1 MNLDL
6 YKHIYLIGV
15 GGIGMSALARYFNSK
30 GQMVYGYDKVKSELC
45 IELETEGI
53 NIHYYDDVNEIPEP
67 IKEAGSNDTI
77 VIYTPAISNEDVI
90 FKFFKDFN
98 FIMIKRS
105 DLLASIVNN
114 NFSVAIAG
122 THGKTTI
129 TAILSHILQNTKLNY
144 TAFIGG
150 ITNDNNSNLNY
161 YGDEI
166 FIVEAD
172 EYDRSFLKLEPNIIC
187 INNIDGD
194 HYDIYKDY
202 NNLKK
207 AFIKFTKRLKNK
219 GILITNDE
227 LNFESTNYGFNS
239 RSNFVIKNL
248 RFKSGY
254 SFFDLK
260 DDKIL
265 HKDIQFN
272 MLGKYNCI
280 NALAAIIISLKIN
293 ISFEIIRESLKTFK
307 GVKRRLSFELLEP
320 KILIDDYAH
329 HPKEIE
335 SVFQT
340 LEDIYPSMKKLVIFQ
355 PHLFSRTRDFLD
367 GFAKS
372 LEKFDKV
379 ILLDIYPAREKPI
392 EGITSKLLLD
402 KIKNKNKLLLEETT
416 LLDLINK
423 DDSEIIITLGA
434 GSIGKI
440 SESLKKKL
448 LIEN

>member
-1 MNLDL
+1 MNYQD
-6 YKHIYLIGV
+6 YKYYFFIGI
-15 GGIGMSALARYFNSK
+15 GGIGMSSLANYLKIKNK
-30 GQMVYGYDKVKSELC
+30 KIAGYDREKTNVSKNLENIG
-45 IELETEGI
+45 IEIIYNYDFNKI
-53 NIHYYDDVNEIPEP
+53 NNKFKDSDSTLV
-67 IKEAGSNDTI
+67 
-77 VIYTPAISNEDVI
+77 VYTPAISNEDVI

-172 EYDRSFLKLEPNIIC
+172 EYDRSFLKLEPDIIC

-227 LNFESTNYGFNS
+227 LNFESTSYGFNS

>member
-1 MNLDL
+1 MNYQD
-6 YKHIYLIGV
+6 YKYYFFIGI
-15 GGIGMSALARYFNSK
+15 GGIGMSSLANYLKIKNK
-30 GQMVYGYDKVKSELC
+30 KIAGYDREKTNVSKNLENIG
-45 IELETEGI
+45 IEIIYNYDFNKI
-53 NIHYYDDVNEIPEP
+53 NNKFKDSDSTLV
-67 IKEAGSNDTI
+67 
-77 VIYTPAISNEDVI
+77 VYTPAISNEDVI

-172 EYDRSFLKLEPNIIC
+172 EYDRSFLKLEPDIIC

>member
-1 MNLDL
+1 MNYQD
-6 YKHIYLIGV
+6 YKYYFFIGI
-15 GGIGMSALARYFNSK
+15 GGIGMSSLANYLKIKNK
-30 GQMVYGYDKVKSELC
+30 KIAGYDREKTNVSKNPENIG
-45 IELETEGI
+45 IEIIYNYDFNKI
-53 NIHYYDDVNEIPEP
+53 NNKFKDSDSTLV
-67 IKEAGSNDTI
+67 
-77 VIYTPAISNEDVI
+77 VYTPAISNEDVI

-227 LNFESTNYGFNS
+227 LNFESTSYGFNS

>member
-1 MNLDL
+1 MNYQD
-6 YKHIYLIGV
+6 YKYYFFIGI
-15 GGIGMSALARYFNSK
+15 GGIGMSSLANYLKIKNK
-30 GQMVYGYDKVKSELC
+30 KIAGYDREKTNVSKNLENIG
-45 IELETEGI
+45 IEIIYNYDFNKI
-53 NIHYYDDVNEIPEP
+53 NKKFKDSDSTLV
-67 IKEAGSNDTI
+67 
-77 VIYTPAISNEDVI
+77 VYTPAISNEDVI
-90 FKFFKDFN
+90 FKFFNDFN

>member
-1 MNLDL
+1 MSSLAN
-6 YKHIYLIGV
+6 YLKIKNKK
-15 GGIGMSALARYFNSK
+15 IA
-30 GQMVYGYDKVKSELC
+30 GYDREKTNVSKNLENIG
-45 IELETEGI
+45 IEIIYNYDFNKI
-53 NIHYYDDVNEIPEP
+53 NNKFKDSDSTLV
-67 IKEAGSNDTI
+67 
-77 VIYTPAISNEDVI
+77 VYTPAISNEDVI

-172 EYDRSFLKLEPNIIC
+172 EYDRSFLKLEPDIIC

-227 LNFESTNYGFNS
+227 LNFESTSYGFNS

>member
-1 MNLDL
+1 MSSLAN
-6 YKHIYLIGV
+6 YLKIKNKK
-15 GGIGMSALARYFNSK
+15 IA
-30 GQMVYGYDKVKSELC
+30 GYDREKTNVSKNLENIG
-45 IELETEGI
+45 IEIIYNYDFNKI
-53 NIHYYDDVNEIPEP
+53 NKKFKDSDSTLV
-67 IKEAGSNDTI
+67 
-77 VIYTPAISNEDVI
+77 VYTPAISNEDVI

>member
-1 MNLDL
+1 MNYQD
-6 YKHIYLIGV
+6 YKYYFFIGI
-15 GGIGMSALARYFNSK
+15 GGIGMSSLANYLKIKNK
-30 GQMVYGYDKVKSELC
+30 KIAGYDREKTNISKNLENIG
-45 IELETEGI
+45 IEIIYNYDFNKI
-53 NIHYYDDVNEIPEP
+53 NNKFKDSDSTLV
-67 IKEAGSNDTI
+67 
-77 VIYTPAISNEDVI
+77 VYTPAISNEDVI

-129 TAILSHILQNTKLNY
+129 TAILSHILQNSKLNY

-440 SESLKKKL
+440 SKSLKKKL

>member
-1 MNLDL
+1 MNYQD
-6 YKHIYLIGV
+6 YKYYFFIGI
-15 GGIGMSALARYFNSK
+15 GGIGMSSLANYLKIKNK
-30 GQMVYGYDKVKSELC
+30 KIAGYDREKTNVSKNLENIG
-45 IELETEGI
+45 IEIIYNYDFNKI
-53 NIHYYDDVNEIPEP
+53 NNKFKDSDSTLV
-67 IKEAGSNDTI
+67 
-77 VIYTPAISNEDVI
+77 VYTPAISNEDVI

-340 LEDIYPSMKKLVIFQ
+340 LDDIYPSMKKLVIFQ

>member
-1 MNLDL
+1 
-6 YKHIYLIGV
+6 
-15 GGIGMSALARYFNSK
+15 
-30 GQMVYGYDKVKSELC
+30 
-45 IELETEGI
+45 
-53 NIHYYDDVNEIPEP
+53 
-67 IKEAGSNDTI
+67 
-77 VIYTPAISNEDVI
+77 
-90 FKFFKDFN
+90 
-98 FIMIKRS
+98 
-105 DLLASIVNN
+105 LASIVNN

-129 TAILSHILQNTKLNY
+129 TAILSHILQNSKLNY

-440 SESLKKKL
+440 SKSLKKKL

>member
-1 MNLDL
+1 MNYQD
-6 YKHIYLIGV
+6 YKYYFFIGI
-15 GGIGMSALARYFNSK
+15 GGIGMSSLANYLKIKNK
-30 GQMVYGYDKVKSELC
+30 KIAGYDREKTNVSKNLENIG
-45 IELETEGI
+45 IEIIYNYDFNKI
-53 NIHYYDDVNEIPEP
+53 NNKFKDSDSTLV
-67 IKEAGSNDTI
+67 
-77 VIYTPAISNEDVI
+77 VYTPAISNEDVI

-129 TAILSHILQNTKLNY
+129 TAILSHILQNSKLNY

-248 RFKSGY
+248 RFESGY

>member
-1 MNLDL
+1 MNYQD
-6 YKHIYLIGV
+6 YKYYFFIGI
-15 GGIGMSALARYFNSK
+15 GGIGMSSLANYLKIKNK
-30 GQMVYGYDKVKSELC
+30 KIAGYDREKTNVSKNLENIG
-45 IELETEGI
+45 IEIIYNYDFNKI
-53 NIHYYDDVNEIPEP
+53 NNKFKDSDSTLV
-67 IKEAGSNDTI
+67 
-77 VIYTPAISNEDVI
+77 VYTPAISNEDVI

-129 TAILSHILQNTKLNY
+129 TAILSHILQNSKLNY

-440 SESLKKKL
+440 SKSLKKKL

>member
-1 MNLDL
+1 MNYQD
-6 YKHIYLIGV
+6 YKYYFFIGI
-15 GGIGMSALARYFNSK
+15 GGIGMSSLANYLKIKNK
-30 GQMVYGYDKVKSELC
+30 KIAGYDREKTNVSKNLENIG
-45 IELETEGI
+45 IEIIYNYDFNKI
-53 NIHYYDDVNEIPEP
+53 NNKFKDSDSTLV
-67 IKEAGSNDTI
+67 
-77 VIYTPAISNEDVI
+77 VYTPAISNEDVI

-129 TAILSHILQNTKLNY
+129 TAILSHILQNSKLNY